1 MATAQREVTIAAP
14 PSKVWS
20 LLGDV
25 TTWERWNPRVK
36 NGRMLDG
43 EEFFPGA
50 TFQFL
55 YDGKPEV
62 GTITLVERLKALS
75 WRFGNVSSAVRL
87 QADGESTRAS
97 ASAEVSGFMANLRKS
112 RSEQEAAGIVETCL
126 DGLKKAAE
134 G

>member
-14 PSKVWS
+14 PSKVWT

-25 TTWERWNPRVK
+25 TTWEKWNPRVK

-50 TFQFL
+50 TFQFI

-75 WRFGNVSSAVRL
+75 WRFGNASAAIRL
-87 QADGESTRAS
+87 QADGQSTRAS
-97 ASAEVSGFMANLRKS
+97 ASADVSGFLEGLRKAKF
-112 RSEQEAAGIVETCL
+112 EQEAAAIVQSCL